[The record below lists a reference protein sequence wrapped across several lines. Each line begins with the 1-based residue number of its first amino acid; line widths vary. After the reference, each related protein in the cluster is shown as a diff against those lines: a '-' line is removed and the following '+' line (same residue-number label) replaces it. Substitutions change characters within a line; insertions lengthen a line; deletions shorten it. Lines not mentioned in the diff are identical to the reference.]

1 MNLIQLLKINE
12 NSRKIF
18 GEREIKIIEKQLNG
32 INLTQSEKNRLSRDI
47 RKKFQFIK
55 EVSKFSEEFDLKKS
69 GSIKSLIE
77 EAKETISEH
86 PLMHKIKE
94 IILFGSVVE
103 DKLTFKSDIDI
114 AIVFDV
120 ITKKQA
126 FDFRKN
132 ISGKLSDKID
142 IQVFNFLPR
151 KIKEE
156 IKKKGKIIFENE
168 QNKG

>member
-1 MNLIQLLKINE
+1 
-12 NSRKIF
+12 
-18 GEREIKIIEKQLNG
+18 
-32 INLTQSEKNRLSRDI
+32 
-47 RKKFQFIK
+47 
-55 EVSKFSEEFDLKKS
+55 LKKS